1 MLYLEEQP
9 LDLSLKSRDGSEG
22 SELNSSTS
30 SDDLSFDFNQFYR
43 NYLAISVRSWSV
55 YQSQPQY
62 IPTAATYSY
71 SRQQLTTNSVKRKLS
86 DEFDQI
92 SVSNKKGRIEKTHES
107 RISKSLRRKKK
118 EEISMIQNSCDC
130 KQCYEA
136 HINKLRVKSD
146 VAWKMA

>member
-55 YQSQPQY
+55 YQSQIQF
-62 IPTAATYSY
+62 IPTATPY
-71 SRQQLTTNSVKRKLS
+71 SRLQLTTNSVKRKLS

-107 RISKSLRRKKK
+107 RINKSLRRKKK

-146 VAWKMA
+146 VAWKMS